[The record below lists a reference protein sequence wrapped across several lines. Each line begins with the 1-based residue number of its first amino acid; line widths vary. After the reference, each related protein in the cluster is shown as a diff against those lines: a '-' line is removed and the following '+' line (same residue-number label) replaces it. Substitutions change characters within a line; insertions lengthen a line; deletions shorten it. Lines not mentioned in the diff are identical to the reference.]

1 MENYRMGCSGNRPY
15 NRTCGMN
22 MPQPSNRNMNSS
34 ECSFRNTTDCSCT
47 IPGVKEKNMKCF
59 RIFSIWN
66 LQWHMFPA
74 RSLQRISHCS
84 MH

>member
-34 ECSFRNTTDCSCT
+34 ECSVRNTTAVAVLYRVS
-47 IPGVKEKNMKCF
+47 KKKNMKCF

-74 RSLQRISHCS
+74 RSLQRISH
-84 MH
+84 

>member
-34 ECSFRNTTDCSCT
+34 EYSVRNTTDCNCT
-47 IPGVKEKNMKCF
+47 IPDIKERKHEM
-59 RIFSIWN
+59 FSH
-66 LQWHMFPA
+66 LQY
-74 RSLQRISHCS
+74 L
-84 MH
+84 